1 MRLKINNFENRKS
14 MVLAAATEGYK
25 VWIEEKRRSGLD
37 TDYYVNIETQK
48 TKTDNEDTHQA
59 GIPHC

>member
-1 MRLKINNFENRKS
+1 